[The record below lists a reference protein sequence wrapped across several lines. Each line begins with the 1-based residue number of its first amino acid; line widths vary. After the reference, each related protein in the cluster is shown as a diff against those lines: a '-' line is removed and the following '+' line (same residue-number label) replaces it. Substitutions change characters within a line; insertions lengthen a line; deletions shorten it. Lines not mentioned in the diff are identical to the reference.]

1 MADER
6 KMSVPWEIK
15 YSFAQKSMQIM
26 SLMTAI
32 LAKSVF
38 ISVRQKL
45 NYHVHVQFSFEWR
58 FILGVMPNVK
68 MVDLISICYVKKWA
82 AAYIVVKICERILR
96 N

>member
-6 KMSVPWEIK
+6 KMSVRWKIK
-15 YSFAQKSMQIM
+15 YTGSFAQKSVQIM

-45 NYHVHVQFSFEWR
+45 NYQVHVQFSFGWR
-58 FILGVMPNVK
+58 FILGVMPGRPNLNMLCK
-68 MVDLISICYVKKWA
+68 MGSCLYK
-82 AAYIVVKICERILR
+82 VVKICERILR